1 MVIRVSVGYD
11 RNRIADGEIIIEI
24 LTILEPTCVSNDIT
38 EILLL
43 DNDIDPHAGSRWRL
57 YGLTITDLAEEFHF
71 YFD

>member
-43 DNDIDPHAGSRWRL
+43 DNDIDPHAGFRWRF
-57 YGLTITDLAEEFHF
+57 YGLTITDLA
-71 YFD
+71 DQA